1 MIGQNYMYEATLLK
15 MYLVDK
21 NNNLASKVVS
31 NISKM
36 MNKHANIQ
44 KEQKT
49 QSVSFNTKYINS
61 T

>member
-1 MIGQNYMYEATLLK
+1 MIGHNYMYEATLLK

-36 MNKHANIQ
+36 MNKHTNIQ

-49 QSVSFNTKYINS
+49 QSVSLNTKYINS

>member
-44 KEQKT
+44 EEQKT
-49 QSVSFNTKYINS
+49 QSVSLNTKYINN

>member
-49 QSVSFNTKYINS
+49 QSVSLNKKYINNI
-61 T
+61 

>member
-1 MIGQNYMYEATLLK
+1 MYEATLLK

>member
-1 MIGQNYMYEATLLK
+1 MIGHNYMYEATLLK

-49 QSVSFNTKYINS
+49 QSVSLNTKYINN

>member
-1 MIGQNYMYEATLLK
+1 MIGHNYMYEATLLK

-49 QSVSFNTKYINS
+49 QSVSLNTKYINS